1 MACEGSP
8 ATPNVR
14 VLVNRWS
21 LLAAPLVLL
30 GVCLAVHRF
39 AGPNDA
45 AAQQPR
51 TSAFAPRPRNPAQV
65 AATPGKPAAG
75 PAAPAVAAVVNGEK
89 ISVEDLG
96 RECLRHYGTEVLESL
111 TNKLLIAEHCQKT
124 NLVVTK
130 QEVDDRIEQMARR
143 FGLPKDQWLKMLEQE
158 RGIKPDQYASDII
171 WPTLALEKLAAP
183 RLTVSEED
191 LKQSYETY
199 YGPTV
204 RARLIVLDD
213 APTARQVLERA
224 RANPDDFGNLAKDFS
239 VDVNSASAKG
249 IIPPIR
255 RHVGDAGIERVVFS
269 LAEGQ
274 ISDVIPVAKQ
284 FVILK
289 CESQLPARQIA
300 MGDVQ
305 AQLVDEIRDRK
316 LRGVADELFR
326 ELQQQA
332 EVENVLND
340 PARQAQMPGV
350 AAVVNGRQISL
361 QQLAGECV
369 TRHGVEVLEGSIL
382 HKILEQACREKR
394 VEITQA
400 DLEQEVAR
408 AAVSMGVTNAQGQPD
423 LPKWYQMETAQQ
435 GRSVELYH
443 HDEVW
448 PTVALKK
455 LVGDTVQVVED
466 DLKRGYEAN
475 YGPRVRCR
483 AIVLNNSRKA
493 QEVWEKARQNPTEE
507 FFGDLAEQ
515 YSIESSSRVLRGEV
529 PPIQKHGG
537 QPKLEEEAF
546 NLRPGELSGVIQINR
561 EHFVILRC
569 EGQTEPTQVD
579 FNQVRDLIGADIHEK
594 KLRLAMAK
602 EFERLQAKA
611 NIQNFLSRTPAHAE
625 DYAPPLGPNKPQ
637 APPAETTRRPAG
649 PVAPPRR

>member
-8 ATPNVR
+8 AIPNA
-14 VLVNRWS
+14 LSNRWS
-21 LLAAPLVLL
+21 KLAAPLVLA
-30 GVCLAVHRF
+30 GIGLAIQAL
-39 AGPNDA
+39 AGPNHA
-45 AAQQPR
+45 AAQQQPR

-65 AATPGKPAAG
+65 AAAPGKQAG

-111 TNKLLIAEHCQKT
+111 TNKFLIAEHCQQT

-130 QEVDDRIEQMARR
+130 QEVDERVEQMARR
-143 FGLPKDQWLKMLEQE
+143 FGLPKDQWLKMLETE
-158 RGIKPDQYASDII
+158 RGIKPEQYASDII

-183 RLTVSEED
+183 RLTVDEQE
-191 LKQSYETY
+191 LKESYETY

-204 RARLIVLDD
+204 RVRLIVLDD
-213 APTARQVLERA
+213 AETARKVLQLA
-224 RANPDDFGNLAKDFS
+224 RANPDDFGNLAKDYS

-249 IIPPIR
+249 MIPPIR
-255 RHVGDAGIERVVFS
+255 LHVGDKEIERIAFS
-269 LAEGQ
+269 MSEGQ
-274 ISDVIPVAKQ
+274 ISDVIPVANQ
-284 FVILK
+284 QVILK
-289 CESQLPARQIA
+289 CEAQLPARQIA
-300 MGDVQ
+300 MADVQ
-305 AQLVDEIRDRK
+305 TQLADEIRDRK

-332 EVENVLND
+332 QVENVLND
-340 PARQAQMPGV
+340 PAKQAQMPGV
-350 AAVVNGRQISL
+350 AAIVNGRQIML

-369 TRHGVEVLEGSIL
+369 TRHGVEVLEGSIH

-394 VEITQA
+394 IEVTQA
-400 DLEQEVAR
+400 DIEAEVAR
-408 AAVSMGVTNAQGQPD
+408 AAVAMGVADAQGQPD
-423 LPKWYQMETAQQ
+423 LPKWYKMMTEEQGLTA
-435 GRSVELYH
+435 ELYH
-443 HDEVW
+443 HDVVW
-448 PTVALKK
+448 PTAALKK
-455 LVGDTVQVVED
+455 LVGETVQVTDE
-466 DLKRGYEAN
+466 DLKKGYEAN

-493 QEVWEKARQNPTEE
+493 QEVWEKARQNPTED

-515 YSIESSSRVLRGEV
+515 YSIEPSSRVLRGEV

-546 NLRPGELSGVIQINR
+546 NLRPGELSGVIQISR

-569 EGQTEPTQVD
+569 EGHTEPTQVD
-579 FNQVRDLIGADIHEK
+579 FNQVRELIAADIHEK

-602 EFERLQAKA
+602 EFERLQAQA
-611 NIQNFLSRTPAHAE
+611 NIQNFLSRTPVHAE
-625 DYAPPLGPNKPQ
+625 EYSPPLGPGKPQ
-637 APPAETTRRPAG
+637 PQPAATTRRPAG

>member
-8 ATPNVR
+8 ATSNAR
-14 VLVNRWS
+14 VLNRAS
-21 LLAAPLVLL
+21 IIGAPLVLL
-30 GVCLAVHRF
+30 VTCLAAPHF
-39 AGPNDA
+39 GLESA

-51 TSAFAPRPRNPAQV
+51 TSAFAPRPRNSAPV
-65 AATPGKPAAG
+65 AADPGKPAG
-75 PAAPAVAAVVNGEK
+75 PAVAAVVNGEK
-89 ISVEDLG
+89 ISLDDLG

-111 TNKLLIAEHCQKT
+111 TNKFLIAEHCQKT
-124 NLVVTK
+124 SLVVTK
-130 QEVDDRIEQMARR
+130 QEVDERIDQMARR

-158 RGIKPDQYASDII
+158 RGIKPEQYASDII

-183 RLTVSEED
+183 RLTVSEPE
-191 LKQSYETY
+191 LKEAYETY

-213 APTARQVLERA
+213 AATARQVLQRA
-224 RANPDDFGNLAKDFS
+224 RANPDDFGNLAKDYS

-249 IIPPIR
+249 MIPPIR
-255 RHVGDAGIERVVFS
+255 MHVGDKGIERVAFNM
-269 LAEGQ
+269 AEGE
-274 ISDVIPVAKQ
+274 ISDLIAVAKQ

-289 CESQLPARQIA
+289 CEAPLPARQVA
-300 MGDVQ
+300 LADVQ
-305 AQLVDEIRDRK
+305 AQLVDDIRDRK

-332 EVENVLND
+332 QVENVLND
-340 PARQAQMPGV
+340 PAKQAQMAGV
-350 AAVVNGRQISL
+350 AAVVNGRQITL
-361 QQLAGECV
+361 QQLAAECV
-369 TRHGVEVLEGSIL
+369 TRHGVEVLEGSIH
-382 HKILEQACREKR
+382 HKVLEQACREKR
-394 VEITQA
+394 IEITQA
-400 DLEQEVAR
+400 DLDEEVAR
-408 AAVSMGVTNAQGQPD
+408 AAVSMGITNSQGQPD
-423 LPKWYQMETAQQ
+423 LQKWHQMVTAEK
-435 GRSVELYH
+435 GLTIELYH
-443 HDEVW
+443 HDVVW

-455 LVGDTVQVVED
+455 LIGDTVQVSED
-466 DLKRGYEAN
+466 DLKKGYEAN

-507 FFGDLAEQ
+507 FFGELAEQ
-515 YSIESSSRVLRGEV
+515 YSIEASSRVLRGEV

-579 FNQVRDLIGADIHEK
+579 FNQVRDLIAADIHEK

-611 NIQNFLSRTPAHAE
+611 NIQNLLSRTPAHAE
-625 DYAPPLGPNKPQ
+625 EYSPPFAPANSQ
-637 APPAETTRRPAG
+637 TPPAQTTRRPERPA
-649 PVAPPRR
+649 APSRR